1 MMKIVGNHF
10 VVDAPPY
17 CVIKP
22 LDSNHKLRVWKAQDY
37 SEDEME
43 VETFA
48 LKFGTVELADAFEE
62 KFTAVKSGDTTPSK
76 PAAATEKAQPKSPA
90 KSPAQAPSTTPAK
103 SPEKSPAK
111 SPEKSPTK
119 SPEKEGAKS
128 G

>member
-22 LDSNHKLRVWKAQDY
+22 LDSNHKFRVWKAQDY

-62 KFTAVKSGDTTPSK
+62 KFNAVKAGDTTPSAPSAK
-76 PAAATEKAQPKSPA
+76 PAAATKAEA
-90 KSPAQAPSTTPAK
+90 KSPVQ
-103 SPEKSPAK
+103 SPEKPAAVPK
-111 SPEKSPTK
+111 S
-119 SPEKEGAKS
+119 
-128 G
+128 